1 MSVFEKKN
9 KKERMKVTRQ
19 NQNIATFKNKNGEKK
34 TGKKERKER
43 RLNSQK
49 WKYPISKS
57 IKRRKNDVEI

>member
-49 WKYPISKS
+49 
-57 IKRRKNDVEI
+57 